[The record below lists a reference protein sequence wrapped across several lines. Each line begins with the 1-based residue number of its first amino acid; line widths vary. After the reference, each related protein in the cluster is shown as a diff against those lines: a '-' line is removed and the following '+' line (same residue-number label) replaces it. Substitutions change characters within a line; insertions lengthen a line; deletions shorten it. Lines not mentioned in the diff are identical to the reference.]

1 MRFCVSMRTARRFAF
16 GRMAVV
22 VRGAMRLVAPTL
34 VFFFGGVLARVGMLA
49 FVSMLGGVF

>member
-1 MRFCVSMRTARRFAF
+1 MRAARRFAF